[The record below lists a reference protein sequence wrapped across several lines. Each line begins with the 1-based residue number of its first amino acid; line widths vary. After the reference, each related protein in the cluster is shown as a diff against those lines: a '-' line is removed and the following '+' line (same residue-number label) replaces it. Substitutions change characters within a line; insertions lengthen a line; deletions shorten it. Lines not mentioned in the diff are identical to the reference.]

1 MSDSLDKLYLSILAA
16 RDLDPACSRTA
27 RLWRS
32 GVEKSARKVAEEAM
46 EVGFDAI
53 KRRRENVVLE
63 SADLLYNLSVLWAQ
77 CGVTPAEVAAELDRR
92 EALYGIAEK
101 LRKGAGHAP
110 AKGARKSAGL
120 RLKAVV

>member
-1 MSDSLDKLYLSILAA
+1 MDDSLDRLYSSILAA
-16 RDLDPACSRTA
+16 RDLDPACSRTS
-27 RLWRS
+27 RLFRG
-32 GVEKSARKVAEEAM
+32 GVEKMARKVAEEAI
-46 EVGFDAI
+46 EIGFDAV
-53 KRRRENVVLE
+53 KRRRECVVLE

-77 CGVTPAEVAAELDRR
+77 CGITPSEVTAELERR

-110 AKGARKSAGL
+110 RKPARKSEA